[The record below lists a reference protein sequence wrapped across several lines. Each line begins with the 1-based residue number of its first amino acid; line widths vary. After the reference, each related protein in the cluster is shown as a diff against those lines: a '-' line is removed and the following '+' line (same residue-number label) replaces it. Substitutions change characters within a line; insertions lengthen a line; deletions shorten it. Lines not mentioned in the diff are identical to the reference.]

1 MVAHRLSTV
10 RDADRI
16 WVLAGGRVTESG
28 SHDELVAAGGIYAGL
43 WAVQIGEAVGAGTV
57 AR

>member
-1 MVAHRLSTV
+1 M

-16 WVLAGGRVTESG
+16 WVLAGGRVAESG

-43 WAVQIGEAVGAGTV
+43 WAVQIGEAVGAG
-57 AR
+57 AAAG